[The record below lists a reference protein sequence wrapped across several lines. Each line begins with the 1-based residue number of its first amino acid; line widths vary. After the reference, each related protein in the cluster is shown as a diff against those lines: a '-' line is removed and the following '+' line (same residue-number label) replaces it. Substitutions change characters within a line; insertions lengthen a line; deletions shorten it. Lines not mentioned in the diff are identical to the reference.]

1 MPNILVVD
9 DEQSIRVTL
18 KEILEEDKHNVLT
31 GSCYKEGIAI
41 LKSYNIEIVIVDI
54 IMPGRSGL
62 DLLDFIKDH
71 FDYIQ
76 IIIITGEPNLQSA
89 IRAIRS
95 GAADYLSKP
104 INIEELK
111 NAVQRVHKIF
121 LLLKLKNKLDKENKQ
136 IRKQLEKLLKEKTR
150 SLEEIE
156 ERYKSVAMTAADAVI
171 IMDENLSIVETN
183 KSTEKLFGYNNTEL
197 NILYIY
203 ELIPTLDLHS
213 INLFIERSENKDTHY
228 EIYGI
233 KKDLTTFPIEISIS
247 RWESGKAIFY
257 SAIIHNIS
265 ARKLAEEKERKL
277 SMAVEQS
284 ANSIIITDIYGN
296 IQYVNSKFEQI
307 SQYSFKEVK
316 GQNIRNQ
323 NFGNINSEESENMW
337 EKILGGNEWIGELY
351 NKKKDGKY
359 YWESV
364 SISPIKDDF
373 GNITNFIAIKED
385 ITEKKEA
392 ERIQKALLNISNI
405 LQEDDDYKTIM
416 TKMHDQLSMLLNITN
431 FFIAFYKKETNELYF
446 PYYEDENDDA
456 FDYLPAAGTLSY
468 NTIKKREPQ
477 LITKEQ
483 YEELLASKEILP
495 IGMPPVIWAG
505 APIIINNEAVGVVVA
520 QDYSDPDSIGEK
532 ELKLLKFVTNQISY
546 VVERIRAKEELAFEK
561 EELSVTIA
569 SLAEAVIST
578 DLDGKITL
586 VNQAVE
592 KIFNVKQSM
601 MVNELIFKFF
611 WNSTDRG
618 LERIKSFYQRLKL
631 GGLHYNDEQFTIS
644 FSQRKRKIIK
654 VSTSP
659 LRLKSGKIKGVVFV
673 IRDITQQ
680 LEIENQLAL
689 SQKMESIGQLAAG
702 IAHEINTPMQY
713 IGDNTTFLKDSFKE
727 IIDFMTKLKET
738 ITEIPELESKINNL
752 LENLDIEFLIE
763 EIPESLNQSQL
774 GIERVR
780 TLVLAMKD
788 FAHPGQKQK
797 TLSDVNKG
805 IEVTATISKNEW
817 KYIAD
822 LKLSLEPNLPL
833 VPIILDE
840 INQVILNMIVNS
852 AHAIEEKMKSDPDL
866 KGVINIST
874 KSADNHIEIVVND
887 NGCGISKEKVGRVFD
902 PFFTTKEVGKGT
914 GQGLAIAHNI
924 IVTKHSGKISVSSI
938 ERKGTTMIIKLPIEE
953 K

>member
-1 MPNILVVD
+1 MSNILVID

-18 KEILEEDKHNVLT
+18 KEILEEDQHNVLT
-31 GSCYKEGIAI
+31 GSSYSEGVSI
-41 LKSYNIEIVIVDI
+41 LKSYDIEIVIVDI
-54 IMPGRSGL
+54 FMPGRSGL
-62 DLLDFIKDH
+62 DLLDFIKSH
-71 FDYIQ
+71 FDHIQ

-95 GAADYLSKP
+95 GAADYLAKP

-111 NAVQRVHKIF
+111 NSVQRVHKTF

-136 IRKQLEKLLKEKTR
+136 IRKQLEQLLKEKTR

-183 KSTEKLFGYNNTEL
+183 KSTEKLFGYNSTEL
-197 NILYIY
+197 NILHIY
-203 ELIPTLDLHS
+203 ELIPTLDLKS
-213 INLFIERSENKDTHY
+213 IDLFIERSENEDSHF
-228 EIYGI
+228 EIFGI
-233 KKDLTTFPIEISIS
+233 KKDKTNVPIEVSIS
-247 RWESGKAIFY
+247 RWESGSSIFY

-277 SMAVEQS
+277 SLAVEQS

-296 IQYVNSKFEQI
+296 IEYVNSKFEQI
-307 SQYSFKEVK
+307 SQYSFEEVK
-316 GQNIRNQ
+316 GQNIRNEHS
-323 NFGNINSEESENMW
+323 GNINMEESENMW
-337 EKILGGNEWIGELY
+337 ETILGGNEWTGELY
-351 NKKKDGKY
+351 NRKKNGKY

-373 GNITNFIAIKED
+373 GNVTNFIAIKED

-392 ERIQKALLNISNI
+392 ERIQRALLNISNI
-405 LQEDDDYKTIM
+405 LQEEDDYRTIM
-416 TKMHDQLSMLLNITN
+416 TKMHDQLSVLLNISN

-446 PYYEDENDDA
+446 PYYEDENDS

-468 NTIKKREPQ
+468 HIIKEQESR
-477 LITKEQ
+477 LITKTQ
-483 YEELLASKEILP
+483 YEELLASKAILP

-505 APIIINNEAVGVVVA
+505 APIIINGEAVGVVVA
-520 QDYSDPDSIGEK
+520 QDYNDPNSIGEQ
-532 ELKLLKFVTNQISY
+532 ELKLLKFVTNQIGY

-561 EELSVTIA
+561 EELSVTIGC
-569 SLAEAVIST
+569 LAEAVIST

-601 MVNELIFKFF
+601 MLDELIFKFF

-631 GGLHYNDEQFTIS
+631 GGLHYDDEQFSIS
-644 FSQRKRKIIK
+644 FSQGKRKIIK

-659 LRLKSGKIKGVVFV
+659 LQLRNGKTKGVVFV

-713 IGDNTTFLKDSFKE
+713 IGDNTTFLKDSFTE
-727 IIDFMTKLKET
+727 IIDFITQLKN
-738 ITEIPELESKINNL
+738 IISVNPELEKQINDL

-797 TLSDVNKG
+797 TLSDVNNG

-817 KYIAD
+817 KYISD
-822 LKLSLEPNLPL
+822 LNLSLEPDLPL

-852 AHAIEEKMKSDPDL
+852 AHAIEEKMKTDPSL
-866 KGVINIST
+866 KGEISIST
-874 KSADNHIEIVVND
+874 SSAEKHIEIMIKD
-887 NGCGISKEKVGRVFD
+887 NGGGIPKEKVGRIFD
-902 PFFTTKEVGKGT
+902 PFYTTKEVGKGT

-924 IVTKHSGKISVSSI
+924 IVTKHNGKISVSSV
-938 ERKGTTMIIKLPIEE
+938 EGKGTTMIIKLPLEE